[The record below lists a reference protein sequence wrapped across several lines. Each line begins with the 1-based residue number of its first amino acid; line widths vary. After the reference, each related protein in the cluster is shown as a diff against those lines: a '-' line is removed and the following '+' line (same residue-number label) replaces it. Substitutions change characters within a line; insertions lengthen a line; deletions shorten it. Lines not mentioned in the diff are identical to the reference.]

1 MIKMQRIQMNTNKEK
16 TSFLFSRVFNMS
28 GKSFSKSP
36 LFQYGKNIPSDNS
49 KKENIERNRRAGCF
63 SISEPTLHNSEI
75 NIEVPLPYPSAT
87 LATFCLASATVAAT
101 VPGMVW

>member
-75 NIEVPLPYPSAT
+75 NIEVP
-87 LATFCLASATVAAT
+87 
-101 VPGMVW
+101 GMVW